1 MNLCSIFFYGY
12 WSLNH
17 LTIFISSIGFNYLIS
32 KKVVHKNKLFLILG
46 VVANLLLL
54 GYFKYTNFMIDVA
67 NDNLNADWI
76 NLDVVLPI
84 GISFFTFQQIAFLVD
99 TYQKKAP
106 AISFSRY
113 FFFVSFFP
121 QLIAG
126 PIVHHS
132 EIFEQFGKC
141 KKHTQNFAI
150 GFSIFSMGLFKKVF
164 IADTLALTAT
174 PVFDYAAIGGSPTF
188 AEAWIGVLA
197 YTFQIYFDFSAYS
210 EMAIGLARLFG
221 LRLPQNFASPY
232 KARSITEFW
241 HRWHITLSRFL
252 RDYLYIPLGGNRKG
266 YIKQKTNVFI
276 TMFLGGIW
284 HGAGWTFMIWGALHG
299 LFLIINHALSDIK
312 TPKLPTLISWPL
324 TFFLIV
330 IAWVPFRAESL
341 DATLAMWQSM
351 FLLNGF
357 EITGTLPN
365 IISGRVISLLMIC
378 VIICVTLPNVSEIF
392 RAYNGTLPNK
402 GYTITRFKAR
412 WIRWRPNLIWCG
424 IIMLIFWLCAL
435 KLNDPSEFLYF
446 QF

>member
-1 MNLCSIFFYGY
+1 
-12 WSLNH
+12 
-17 LTIFISSIGFNYLIS
+17 
-32 KKVVHKNKLFLILG
+32 
-46 VVANLLLL
+46 
-54 GYFKYTNFMIDVA
+54 
-67 NDNLNADWI
+67 
-76 NLDVVLPI
+76 
-84 GISFFTFQQIAFLVD
+84 
-99 TYQKKAP
+99 
-106 AISFSRY
+106 
-113 FFFVSFFP
+113 
-121 QLIAG
+121 
-126 PIVHHS
+126 
-132 EIFEQFGKC
+132 
-141 KKHTQNFAI
+141 
-150 GFSIFSMGLFKKVF
+150 MGLFKKVF

-330 IAWVPFRAESL
+330 IA
-341 DATLAMWQSM
+341 
-351 FLLNGF
+351 
-357 EITGTLPN
+357 
-365 IISGRVISLLMIC
+365 
-378 VIICVTLPNVSEIF
+378 
-392 RAYNGTLPNK
+392 
-402 GYTITRFKAR
+402 
-412 WIRWRPNLIWCG
+412 
-424 IIMLIFWLCAL
+424 
-435 KLNDPSEFLYF
+435 
-446 QF
+446 